1 MKISANINNPIKEHI
16 DTKYTYQ
23 KATIISIECVIAGNV
38 YRKNAI

>member
-1 MKISANINNPIKEHI
+1 MKTPIKINNFVKEHI

-23 KATIISIECVIAGNV
+23 KATKISIECVIAGNV